1 MKYDEIDEAASTM
14 ARMLMVFQMQS
25 GSGIPALVLGN
36 QARIVRDAADKVHRL
51 CQQYPDAEVTA
62 DPRMVEGLEKVWQDL
77 LQGPPPEIPDTPE
90 GL

>member
-14 ARMLMVFQMQS
+14 ARMLMIFQMEA
-25 GSGIPALVLGN
+25 GAETPALILGH

-51 CQQYPDAEVTA
+51 CSEYPDADVTA

-77 LQGPPPEIPDTPE
+77 LQGPPPDVPDSPE

>member
-1 MKYDEIDEAASTM
+1 VQYDEIDEAASTM
-14 ARMLMVFQMQS
+14 ARMLLVFQMQA
-25 GSGIPALVLGN
+25 GKQHPALIVGN

-51 CQQYPDAEVTA
+51 CQQYPDADVTA

-77 LQGPPPEIPDTPE
+77 LEGPPPEIPDSPE

>member
-14 ARMLMVFQMQS
+14 ARMLLIFQNQA
-25 GSGIPALVLGN
+25 GVGIPAIVLGN

-51 CQQYPDAEVTA
+51 CEQYTDAEVTA
-62 DPRMVEGLEKVWQDL
+62 DPRMIEGLEKIWSDL
-77 LQGPPPEIPDTPE
+77 LNGPPNIPDSPE